1 MYISENHTFVNS
13 GKYIFAQIMGLVSS
27 TSFQTIVKRHKGDY
41 KTKGFSCWKQF
52 LCMAFGQMTH
62 RESITDTLLCLK
74 ANADKLYHLGIGE
87 AVALSTI
94 TRANENRSFQIYE
107 DFAMLLIKEAKQLYA
122 LDNEL
127 EVALAG
133 NVFAIDATTID
144 LCLSTF
150 YWATFRN
157 TKAGIKL
164 HTQIDLKTS
173 IPEFILF
180 TTASVHDVNMLD
192 IIHFE
197 ANSFYIMD
205 RGYLDYKRLQR
216 IHLCGAFFVTR
227 AKDNMS
233 YRRLYS
239 KPKDIEAGVIYD
251 QVIMLNNYYAS
262 IDYPEKMRRI
272 KFKDKETGKILV
284 FLTNDLHLKAVE
296 IAQLYKHRWKI
307 ELFFKWIK
315 QHLKIKSF
323 WGHSEN
329 AVKTQVWIAVSV
341 YVLVAIA
348 KKHFILKQSLYE
360 ILQIISISIFDKMPI
375 GQLFQQTQLQN
386 LKKDRSNQLE
396 MFNL

>member
-1 MYISENHTFVNS
+1 MNE
-13 GKYIFAQIMGLVSS
+13 GKYVFSQIMELISYKK
-27 TSFQTIVKRHKGDY
+27 FQTLVNRHSGEYKVKD
-41 KTKGFSCWKQF
+41 FSCWKQF
-52 LCMAFGQMTH
+52 LCMAFGQLTH
-62 RESITDTLLCLK
+62 RESLSDTIMCLK
-74 ANADKLYHLGIGE
+74 ANAGKMYHLGIGE
-87 AVALSTI
+87 VVAKSTL
-94 TRANENRSFQIYE
+94 TKANENRSYLIYQE
-107 DFAMLLIKEAKQLYA
+107 LSMSLIKEAKQLY
-122 LDNEL
+122 LGDDDL
-127 EVALAG
+127 EISLKG

-150 YWATFRN
+150 YWAAFRS
-157 TKAGIKL
+157 TKGGIKL

-180 TTASVHDVNMLD
+180 SNASVHDVNVLD
-192 IIHFE
+192 VIPFE

-205 RGYLDYKRLQR
+205 RGYVDYKRLYR

-227 AKDNMS
+227 AKDNMN

-239 KPKDIEAGVIYD
+239 RQKDREAGVIYD
-251 QVIMLNNYYAS
+251 QTIMQNNFYAS
-262 IDYPEKMRRI
+262 RDYPEKMRRI
-272 KFKDKETGKILV
+272 KFKDAETGKVLI
-284 FLTNDLHLKAVE
+284 FLTNNFNLTANE

-348 KKHFILKQSLYE
+348 KKRFMLKQSLYE
-360 ILQIISISIFDKMPI
+360 ILQIISISIFEKMPI
-375 GQLFQQTQLQN
+375 NQLFQETQLQYFKEQN
-386 LKKDRSNQLE
+386 HNQLK
-396 MFNL
+396 MFD